1 MKRFLKIFLTVAA
14 CCTVCSC
21 NKDTTNSVSG
31 ILAAA
36 DSIMSDSPEKA
47 LEYLSSLD
55 STVTAGINRKEL
67 AMYTLLMT
75 EARYQCWLPVASDTA
90 IHKAV
95 AYFREKG
102 PESMYSRA
110 LIMQGAVNME
120 RGQFI
125 SALKSYKTAEPV
137 IAASGDL
144 LELGLL
150 HTRIG
155 ELFQMSFVNKQ
166 SAISR
171 YKQALDCFRQTGLT
185 DHIMFGDLTL
195 ARVMLFDST
204 DAALPYIKEG
214 SALAEKLGDNSMRL
228 ISYELMTHY
237 YDLKHKPDSVIHTAT
252 TALSGYGPDDSQM
265 QSVIESM
272 RICLLKAYTDKGMTE
287 EASDIAS
294 LICTDNCDRQTYHY
308 IQSLLAASRQDW
320 KSALEHERIAEGIAD
335 SLMEAGFGM
344 HLKGVE
350 NNYENTLLEQSYISL
365 RSRYFSYLM
374 VFSCVICII
383 IIAGLIIYFKNIT
396 LRHEVEKSTDIIR
409 SLSEGRLDINDETD
423 KQNRDNKNASNKESI
438 AISEEMLKVTDELME
453 AYYKYGRTKA
463 IAGYVKNILEKHFPK
478 DDTMTRVRKIV
489 DATYPGFLSSLE
501 KEHPTLKGKD
511 IYTISLMVCGFSTG
525 TICALRR
532 ISESS
537 LYVEKSRIAKKIG
550 TGMRLSEFI
559 TEALNARK

>member
-14 CCTVCSC
+14 CCLAYSC

-36 DSIMSDSPEKA
+36 DSIMSDSPETA

-55 STVTAGINRKEL
+55 STATTGINRKEK

-75 EARYQCWLPVASDTA
+75 EARYKCWLPVANDTA
-90 IHKAV
+90 IRKAV
-95 AYFREKG
+95 AYFRKKG

-171 YKQALDCFRQTGLT
+171 YKQALECFRQTGLT
-185 DHIMFGDLTL
+185 DRIMFGDLTL

-214 SALAEKLGDNSMRL
+214 SALAEELGDSGMRL
-228 ISYELMTHY
+228 IGCELMTHY
-237 YDLKHKPDSVIHTAT
+237 YDLKHQPDSVIHTAT
-252 TALSGYGPDDSQM
+252 AALCGHDPDNFQM
-265 QSVIESM
+265 QSVLESM

-320 KSALEHERIAEGIAD
+320 KSALEHERISESIAD

-374 VFSCVICII
+374 VFSCFVCII

-438 AISEEMLKVTDELME
+438 AISEEMLKVTDELIE

-559 TEALNARK
+559 TEALDARK

>member
-1 MKRFLKIFLTVAA
+1 MKRFLKIFLTAAA
-14 CCTVCSC
+14 CCLAYSC

-36 DSIMSDSPEKA
+36 DSIMSDSPETA
-47 LEYLSSLD
+47 LEHLSSLD
-55 STVTAGINRKEL
+55 STVTTGINRKEK

-75 EARYQCWLPVASDTA
+75 EARYKCWLPVASDTA

-95 AYFREKG
+95 AYFRKKG

-110 LIMQGAVNME
+110 LTMQGAVNME

-125 SALKSYKTAEPV
+125 SALKSYKKAEPV

-171 YKQALDCFRQTGLT
+171 YKQALECFRQTGLT
-185 DHIMFGDLTL
+185 DRIMFGDLTL

-265 QSVIESM
+265 QSVIESIY
-272 RICLLKAYTDKGMTE
+272 ICLLKAYTDKGMTE
-287 EASDIAS
+287 KASDIAS

-320 KSALEHERIAEGIAD
+320 KSALEHERISESIAD

-344 HLKGVE
+344 HLKGV
-350 NNYENTLLEQSYISL
+350 ENTLLEQSYISL

-374 VFSCVICII
+374 IFSCVICII

-409 SLSEGRLDINDETD
+409 SLSEGRLDTNDEAGE
-423 KQNRDNKNASNKESI
+423 QNQENRNASNKESI

-550 TGMRLSEFI
+550 TGIRLSEFI
-559 TEALNARK
+559 SEALNARK